1 MLGVLALLF
10 LLVPLVEL
18 WLIVQASAEI
28 GFLNTIAV
36 LIVISFVGAWLVK
49 REGLG
54 IMRRVQDRLAFG
66 EVPGDELID
75 GFLVLIAGALLL
87 TPGFLT
93 DAFAVL
99 LLLPPTRAAIR
110 RLVRRRMRHRVEVH
124 HIDVQGF
131 DDPTLLP

>member
-1 MLGVLALLF
+1 VLALAVLF
-10 LLVPLVEL
+10 LLVPLLEL

-28 GFLNTIAV
+28 GFLNTVAV

-66 EVPGDELID
+66 EVPGDELLD
-75 GFLVLIAGALLL
+75 GFLVLMAGALLL

-99 LLLPPTRAAIR
+99 LLLPPTRAVIR
-110 RLVRRRMRHRVEVH
+110 RVVRRRMRHRVEVRR
-124 HIDVQGF
+124 F
-131 DDPTLLP
+131 DDPFELQ